1 MLFLSS
7 IKAIPTTLEIRGI
20 MYGRINKI
28 VYCLDT
34 LQIKGMI
41 KPPNKLVS
49 VSKCKNEVLEKCK
62 NLGIKVSSYNPKK
75 MEVDWSD
82 VIKTNN
88 YINEKETEKVS
99 KDKHSFCSLI
109 DTPLSQSQNIKLG
122 ICMEKLFEDI
132 VTKNTEW
139 KNINEGN
146 KKGEHQ
152 TDHLWVSGASVSGN
166 RLVYVEQKN
175 NINLDTEKT
184 IKTESK
190 VKEVIEK
197 YSGDYNVEGYI
208 LATRYLSVEE
218 DIAKTIIKT
227 KYKNIPV
234 IGVNEYL
241 KLFGLKPIDT
251 YDTYKSIINDVIKTK
266 FTLTNF

>member
-7 IKAIPTTLEIRGI
+7 IKAIPKTLEIRGI
-20 MYGRINKI
+20 IYGRINKI

-49 VSKCKNEVLEKCK
+49 VSKCKSEVLEKCK

-75 MEVDWSD
+75 MEVDWSN

-132 VTKNTEW
+132 VSKNTEW

-152 TDHLWVSGASVSGN
+152 TDHLWGSGN
-166 RLVYVEQKN
+166 RIVYVEQKN

-197 YSGDYNVEGYI
+197 YSGDYKVEGYI

-266 FTLTNF
+266 FTVTNF

>member
-1 MLFLSS
+1 M
-7 IKAIPTTLEIRGI
+7 
-20 MYGRINKI
+20 
-28 VYCLDT
+28 
-34 LQIKGMI
+34 
-41 KPPNKLVS
+41 
-49 VSKCKNEVLEKCK
+49 
-62 NLGIKVSSYNPKK
+62 
-75 MEVDWSD
+75 
-82 VIKTNN
+82 
-88 YINEKETEKVS
+88 
-99 KDKHSFCSLI
+99 I

-132 VTKNTEW
+132 VSKNTNW

-152 TDHLWVSGASVSGN
+152 TDHLWVSGN
-166 RLVYVEQKN
+166 RLIYVEQKN

-197 YSGDYNVEGYI
+197 YSGDHKVEGYI
-208 LATRYLSVEE
+208 LATRYLSIEE

>member
-7 IKAIPTTLEIRGI
+7 INRNQGPINSTKTLEIRGI

-28 VYCLDT
+28 VYCLDS
-34 LQIKGMI
+34 LQIKGLI
-41 KPPNKLVS
+41 KPPNKFVS
-49 VSKCKNEVLEKCK
+49 VSKCKDEIIQKCK
-62 NLGIKVSSYNPKK
+62 NLGIKVSSTPKK
-75 MEVDWSD
+75 MEVDWGD
-82 VIKTNN
+82 VIKSNS
-88 YINEKETEKVS
+88 YINEKETEKSS
-99 KDKHSFCSLI
+99 KDKHSFCSLV
-109 DTPLSQSQNIKLG
+109 DVPLSQSQNIKLG
-122 ICMEKLFEDI
+122 ICMENLFDDI
-132 VTKNTEW
+132 VLKNTEW

-152 TDHLWVSGASVSGN
+152 TDHLWLKDD
-166 RLVYVEQKN
+166 RLIYVEQKN

-190 VKEVIEK
+190 VKEVIDK
-197 YSGDYNVEGYI
+197 YLILGYKVEGYI
-208 LATRYLSVEE
+208 LATRYLSCEE
-218 DIAKTIIKT
+218 DIAKSIIKT

-241 KLFGLKPIDT
+241 KIFGLKQISD

-266 FTLTNF
+266 FKL